1 MYITNLSISEEFQLT
16 GKLSEHSV
24 DFINDRHA
32 ELYNVID
39 NANSNIENVND
50 SIVDFYYRAIDI
62 ISEIET
68 SLYGDLIYGRST
80 VTAEEIGKVIEDV
93 MNNLKKLKLNVKHLK
108 AATVNTVDVDLNETK
123 RVIGVTI

>member
-1 MYITNLSISEEFQLT
+1 M
-16 GKLSEHSV
+16 

-50 SIVDFYYRAIDI
+50 SISDFYHQAIDV
-62 ISEIET
+62 ISEIEA

-93 MNNLKKLKLNVKHLK
+93 MANLKKLKIGVEGVKHLK
-108 AATVNTVDVDLNETK
+108 AATVDVDLNETK